1 MIIPLKNIKKVVLE
15 EGVFVGPKSIIMPG
29 VTIRKNTFIK
39 AGSVITKSTNP
50 NTLVSGNPQREEA
63 YLSDE
68 LISKINNSNEK
79 YFDLN

>member
-1 MIIPLKNIKKVVLE
+1 
-15 EGVFVGPKSIIMPG
+15 MPG

-68 LISKINNSNEK
+68 LIS
-79 YFDLN
+79 